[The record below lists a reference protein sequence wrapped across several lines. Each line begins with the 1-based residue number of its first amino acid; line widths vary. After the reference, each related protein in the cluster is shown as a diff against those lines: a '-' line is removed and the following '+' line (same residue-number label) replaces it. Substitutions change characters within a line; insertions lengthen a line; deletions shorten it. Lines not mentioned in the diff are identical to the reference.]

1 MTEHSSVSVATVI
14 SGMLFTISHF
24 LQFRQVGI
32 WIAAKAGTQSARL
45 TPLIETVAKLLPL
58 AAIHAAQVSTA
69 GWRLAGGDGR
79 DQARL
84 TAQPDGGRGGLA
96 AGGPSLVV

>member
-1 MTEHSSVSVATVI
+1 LLA
-14 SGMLFTISHF
+14 GYF

-58 AAIHAAQVSTA
+58 AAIRAAQVSTA

-84 TAQPDGGRGGLA
+84 TAQHDGGRG
-96 AGGPSLVV
+96 